1 MSDSSNVIHEDAMQW
16 TEASQG
22 KFRYRRK
29 SFTRALGARLLGF
42 SLYEV
47 PPGASAFPSHFH
59 CANEE
64 ALYVLE
70 GEGTLRLGD
79 KEIALR
85 KGHFV
90 TLPPGAGNAHRLVN
104 SSDKP
109 LKYICVS
116 TAVLPDVIVYPDS
129 DKIRSFRR
137 SNFGRTGPQAD
148 VDVQAVGG
156 CRLLRGRAR
165 RVMFFAA
172 WRKRIGILHA

>member
-1 MSDSSNVIHEDAMQW
+1 MSESSNIIHEDAMQW
-16 TEASQG
+16 TEVSQG

-129 DKIRSFRR
+129 DKIGVFGGAISGGPDRRPTWMFKRS
-137 SNFGRTGPQAD
+137 AD
-148 VDVQAVGG
+148 VGYFEGEPDA
-156 CRLLRGRAR
+156 
-165 RVMFFAA
+165 
-172 WRKRIGILHA
+172 